1 MAWKSPWG
9 KRRKWVNFFYKLQ
22 IKSIFCTTLYC
33 FVLNCCHPH
42 RRPLNGS
49 VKHHIKCLGVKTLM
63 FFLVHTCALWL
74 RVDHLCH
81 RPRRSLIVL
90 QMTASS
96 ISPQHSPMLTEWLR
110 VGVDSSSLGL
120 LFFQVRCHLGKGNVL
135 MEMESCVDNLLT
147 VPHFINTSAA
157 FALQWVYQG
166 QHQTCSA
173 AARASILLTSQAY
186 MFLVI
191 WTQENAQKLNWTW
204 KRKKINKLYF

>member
-9 KRRKWVNFFYKLQ
+9 KRRKWVNLFYKLQ

-96 ISPQHSPMLTEWLR
+96 ISPHHSPMLTEWL
-110 VGVDSSSLGL
+110 
-120 LFFQVRCHLGKGNVL
+120 GNVL

-147 VPHFINTSAA
+147 IPHFINTSAA

-173 AARASILLTSQAY
+173 ASRASILLTSQAY

-191 WTQENAQKLNWTW
+191 WTQENPPKLN
-204 KRKKINKLYF
+204 